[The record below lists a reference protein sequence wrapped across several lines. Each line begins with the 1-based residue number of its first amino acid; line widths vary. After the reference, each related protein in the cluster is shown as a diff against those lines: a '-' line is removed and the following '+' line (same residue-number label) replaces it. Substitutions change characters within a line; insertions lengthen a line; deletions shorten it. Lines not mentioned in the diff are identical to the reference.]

1 MNESVCIWNIFVFSY
16 ESNMYTCFIC
26 ISMWSVE
33 KNTIFLFHLNGF
45 IFFSYLHSLHI
56 QRFIYFLKVILL
68 FSQVTRNLFQIC
80 YLFNHSFYIFWWF
93 SEFNHQKSVKIRI
106 LTRSTSIYI
115 IFSFFLVIIFSF
127 LCATSFVI
135 STVNILLRDKCQ

>member
-1 MNESVCIWNIFVFSY
+1 MNLFVFEIFLYLVMNQICIRALYVYLCDQLKRILS
-16 ESNMYTCFIC
+16 SCFIW
-26 ISMWSVE
+26 MD
-33 KNTIFLFHLNGF
+33 F
-45 IFFSYLHSLHI
+45 FFSYLHSLHI

-68 FSQVTRNLFQIC
+68 FSQVTRNLSQIC